1 MTSSDDIE
9 STHETVLAIL
19 ADYLDVP
26 VAELTPEKSL
36 EELGADSLDFL
47 EIAFEIEEKLGI
59 EISLDGPEL
68 RKKLQSIGDVLRV
81 TSELVAQKN
90 G

>member
-1 MTSSDDIE
+1 MSSRDIE
-9 STHETVLAIL
+9 SAHEIVLAIL

-26 VAELTPEKSL
+26 VAELTSEKSL
-36 EELGADSLDFL
+36 EALGADSLDFL

-59 EISLDGPEL
+59 EISADGREL
-68 RKKLQSIGDVLRV
+68 RGKLQSIGDVLRV